1 MEKVTQT
8 QRKKGRKKKTIERCN
23 CTEREGRERMFEQGM
38 KGRWMDGRGSVKD
51 KKGTRFPKGGGEE
64 EGNRKNAFS
73 GGEG

>member
-1 MEKVTQT
+1 
-8 QRKKGRKKKTIERCN
+8 
-23 CTEREGRERMFEQGM
+23 MFERGM
-38 KGRWMDGRGSVKD
+38 EGRWMDGRGSVKD